1 MSDNRDSAATK
12 PYYFQLCYNDWT
24 HGTRGLSL
32 AARMF
37 YLELCLWSWDRQK
50 PLPLNPETLASSIGV
65 TAKEW
70 ATYWPQVESKFRRVK
85 SGYWN
90 PRVRRDIAD
99 FRQAQKA
106 RSVGG
111 KIGAE
116 RRWKKPENPA
126 VPHIPAAHPE
136 PLPAPPP
143 QTLAKVSVNPHHKPT
158 NLINGASMRRHG
170 THAWCSFSAGRDGL
184 CVPQF
189 LHEELLGKSAKP
201 DAELR
206 AWYVSTVGALNGH
219 AVGEDA
225 LIFWRN
231 SFAGWVGTVTAT
243 PDTSSRTAQTLAGAR
258 RTMEKIQ
265 SGTREPS
272 VFALPKVAKPS

>member
-1 MSDNRDSAATK
+1 MSQRRKVTG
-12 PYYFQLCYNDWT
+12 PYFPFYAKDWLVST
-24 HGTRGLSL
+24 AGLSFGAKGL
-32 AARMF
+32 YIDLLSIQWDQFIIPLSVDDVCRKVRTTRAIF
-37 YLELCLWSWDRQK
+37 DPLWR
-50 PLPLNPETLASSIGV
+50 EIAI
-65 TAKEW
+65 
-70 ATYWPQVESKFRRVK
+70 KFREQKRGR
-85 SGYWN
+85 SN
-90 PRVRRDIAD
+90 RRLERERGVYRDYIDQRREAGK
-99 FRQAQKA
+99 RSAQSRAKRPPPVPEISA
-106 RSVGG
+106 SV
-111 KIGAE
+111 AQQ
-116 RRWKKPENPA
+116 
-126 VPHIPAAHPE
+126 PAAQ
-136 PLPAPPP
+136 PLAP
-143 QTLAKVSVNPHHKPT
+143 VSVNPHHQPT

-225 LIFWRN
+225 LVFWRN

-243 PDTSSRTAQTLAGAR
+243 PDTNSRTAQTLAGAR